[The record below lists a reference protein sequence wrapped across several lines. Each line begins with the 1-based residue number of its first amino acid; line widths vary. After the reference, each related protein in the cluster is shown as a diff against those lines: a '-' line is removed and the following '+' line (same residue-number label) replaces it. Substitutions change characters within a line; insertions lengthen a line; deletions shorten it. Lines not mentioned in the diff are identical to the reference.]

1 MIYHFLL
8 ERMKIEK
15 VEMGIANFH
24 DKTKYVIQIRNLK
37 QALNQVLKKFHREIK
52 FNQNAWLKN
61 QKKNMRKHRDFKF
74 FTTERRRNF
83 SQKIY

>member
-8 ERMKIEK
+8 ERMKIEN

-24 DKTKYVIQIRNLK
+24 DKTEYVIQIRNLK